1 MESFRYAATPLSDT
15 RVTIRE
21 PPNGQEEEEGCE
33 EGSEEE
39 GFEEEV
45 SLTSAV
51 VSNSPIEAGLVPAS
65 MVFGR

>member
-1 MESFRYAATPLSDT
+1 VESFRYAATPLSDT

-21 PPNGQEEEEGCE
+21 PPNGQEEEGCE
-33 EGSEEE
+33 EGSKEE